1 MHQLKMHGIRDH
13 VFISVSTYLSILLT
27 GHSMQTLLSVLAV
40 MITIASGASTGT
52 QEFSLSD
59 PVLTR
64 DVTTLIDLT
73 RFIPT
78 GCAGSDYCEDSPDYP
93 EVDSLQEIVKQI
105 GDNDLTQLLFPKI
118 HISDHFQTRNR
129 AAVPIESEDSLTPTV
144 VDTIIMESDMAVIP
158 SFASPTT
165 FTQPWDDYDLISETP
180 LCHVLES
187 YVFPKTAKSRSSQW
201 R

>member
-64 DVTTLIDLT
+64 ETTTERSRNVYPHRLC
-73 RFIPT
+73 
-78 GCAGSDYCEDSPDYP
+78 CAGSDY
-93 EVDSLQEIVKQI
+93 
-105 GDNDLTQLLFPKI
+105 
-118 HISDHFQTRNR
+118 
-129 AAVPIESEDSLTPTV
+129 
-144 VDTIIMESDMAVIP
+144 
-158 SFASPTT
+158 
-165 FTQPWDDYDLISETP
+165 
-180 LCHVLES
+180 
-187 YVFPKTAKSRSSQW
+187 
-201 R
+201 

>member
-1 MHQLKMHGIRDH
+1 
-13 VFISVSTYLSILLT
+13 
-27 GHSMQTLLSVLAV
+27 MQALLSVLAV
-40 MITIASGASTGT
+40 MITIASEATTGT
-52 QEFSLSD
+52 QEFILSD

-64 DVTTLIDLT
+64 VVTTLIDLT

-93 EVDSLQEIVKQI
+93 DLGSLKEIVKKL
-105 GDNDLTQLLFPKI
+105 GESDLTHLLFPNM
-118 HISDHFQTRNR
+118 HIIDPLQTRNR
-129 AAVPIESEDSLTPTV
+129 AAVPIQSEDSLTPTV

-158 SFASPTT
+158 SVASSTT
-165 FTQPWDDYDLISETP
+165 FTKPWDDYDLISETP